1 MEMYKDQSKTYQT
14 RQESIPICNE
24 TVSQISILQRYVRHR
39 IFQSIWLVALN
50 TVKDRYCTILSITP
64 PLRIPPNSGRTKKLN
79 GRWQQH
85 LCDPSFNGQILNG
98 KGKTLPIK
106 ITFSKCRMPFYSV

>member
-1 MEMYKDQSKTYQT
+1 MEMYKDQSETDQT

-50 TVKDRYCTILSITP
+50 TVKDRYCTILSITTSSTNTTKFGKDQKIGQSMGTT
-64 PLRIPPNSGRTKKLN
+64 PL
-79 GRWQQH
+79 
-85 LCDPSFNGQILNG
+85 
-98 KGKTLPIK
+98 
-106 ITFSKCRMPFYSV
+106 

>member
-24 TVSQISILQRYVRHR
+24 TVSQISMPQRHVRHR

-50 TVKDRYCTILSITP
+50 TVKDRYCTIFKYYYL
-64 PLRIPPNSGRTKKLN
+64 
-79 GRWQQH
+79 H
-85 LCDPSFNGQILNG
+85 YEYHQIREGPKN
-98 KGKTLPIK
+98 
-106 ITFSKCRMPFYSV
+106 

>member
-24 TVSQISILQRYVRHR
+24 TVSQISMPQRHVRHR

-50 TVKDRYCTILSITP
+50 TVKDRYCTILSITTSTTNTTKFGKDP
-64 PLRIPPNSGRTKKLN
+64 KIERSMETTPL
-79 GRWQQH
+79 
-85 LCDPSFNGQILNG
+85 
-98 KGKTLPIK
+98 
-106 ITFSKCRMPFYSV
+106 